1 MEVVDGWLVKLYP
14 KVPTWGEIADV
25 VEKIGHDNLAHSIR
39 QVYIT
44 GEQTKCIVHV
54 CETSISNLG
63 NRNGICSYLW
73 FRKQCFESKSIEQ
86 SFV

>member
-25 VEKIGHDNLAHSIR
+25 VEKIGHNNLAHSIR

-44 GEQTKCIVHV
+44 GEQTEVYCIYIYVKQALAIWEIEMV
-54 CETSISNLG
+54 FVV
-63 NRNGICSYLW
+63 ICGLENSVL
-73 FRKQCFESKSIEQ
+73 KVSL
-86 SFV
+86 